1 MKIFKLNK
9 DLSLTKVGYLKPTI
23 FVVLII
29 FITFII
35 TTAFTPVITSKI
47 DKKVEVLVPIENY
60 DTIKYKKFLDR
71 IGVKNKLA
79 FIYAVKSL
87 SYKVNIPYEDLLIVM
102 SFESGIKPTSKNP
115 LSGAYGLFQLTP
127 TTAEGLGIS
136 REKLYKSDEY
146 KQLDYFEKYLKYHGL
161 EKIKTFGDLY
171 MIIYLPSWV
180 NKPNKQIP
188 ENILRANPAYKN
200 LKTVGDFKLHVQKKY
215 NDIKRKEF

>member
-1 MKIFKLNK
+1 MIFKLNK
-9 DLSLTKVGYLKPTI
+9 DMSITKVGYFKPII
-23 FVVLII
+23 FVLFII
-29 FITFII
+29 FITFGVTTYLTPTI
-35 TTAFTPVITSKI
+35 TDVVDRKI
-47 DKKVEVLVPIENY
+47 EVPVPIEYY
-60 DTIKYKKFLDR
+60 DTIRYKKFLDR
-71 IGVKNKLA
+71 IGVENKLA

-200 LKTVGDFKLHVQKKY
+200 LKTVGDFKLYVQNKY
-215 NDIKRKEF
+215 NKIKRKEF